1 MSCQFP
7 APVAME
13 EAVVNRRDD
22 ADPLAA
28 LVEAARRG
36 DEAATGQMYA
46 RVRPRLLRIALALGV
61 DPDDAADLV
70 QETLWAA
77 HRSLGRFDAGRAS
90 FEGWLGT
97 ILVRRARN
105 RWRSLA
111 RGRRLLKAFATSSRT
126 SSEAGSRA
134 VEARLTLH
142 RLLEQL
148 TRRQREVVALY
159 EIDGLSAE
167 EVAGI
172 LDITAAGVRSVARD
186 ARRKLAKEHA
196 RTKREELP

>member
-7 APVAME
+7 APVAVE
-13 EAVVNRRDD
+13 EAVANHRDD

-28 LVEAARRG
+28 LVKSARGG
-36 DEAATGQMYA
+36 DEAAIGRLYA
-46 RVRPRLLRIALALGV
+46 CVRPRLLRIALALGV

-77 HRSLGRFDAGRAS
+77 HRNLGRFDTARAS

-126 SSEAGSRA
+126 SSEAGSHA
-134 VEARLTLH
+134 VEARLTLN

-186 ARRKLAKEHA
+186 ARRKLAREHA
-196 RTKREELP
+196 RTMREELP